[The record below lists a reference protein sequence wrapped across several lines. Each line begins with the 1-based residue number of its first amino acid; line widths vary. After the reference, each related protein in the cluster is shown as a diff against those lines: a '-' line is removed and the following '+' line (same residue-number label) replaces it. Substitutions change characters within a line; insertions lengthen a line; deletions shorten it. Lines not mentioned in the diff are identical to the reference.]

1 MFVVRATGRAVFV
14 TPEELSTGGRIP
26 HRLAQNLAVPLIA
39 APMLR
44 ISGPELVIAVCR
56 AGVIGVFP
64 TANARSLDELD
75 SWLTR
80 ITARTEGR
88 PRSRRT

>member
-1 MFVVRATGRAVFV
+1 
-14 TPEELSTGGRIP
+14 
-26 HRLAQNLAVPLIA
+26 
-39 APMLR
+39 MLR
-44 ISGPELVIAVCR
+44 ISGPELVIAACR

-64 TANARSLDELD
+64 TANAHSLDELD